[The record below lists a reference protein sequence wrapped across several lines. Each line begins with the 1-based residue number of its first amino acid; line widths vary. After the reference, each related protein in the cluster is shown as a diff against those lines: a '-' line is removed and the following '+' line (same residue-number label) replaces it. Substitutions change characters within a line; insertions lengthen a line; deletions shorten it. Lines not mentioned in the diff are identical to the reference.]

1 MSQAELCSG
10 VTFKLAT
17 LNIITETLYL
27 RNLEQKLE
35 IEIED
40 LKVEEF
46 AVKIIPTSL
55 LMYDP
60 ETTVFFLT
68 IIENCIVQSI
78 SCLVFSSSMF

>member
-1 MSQAELCSG
+1 MSQAELCCG

-40 LKVEEF
+40 FREL
-46 AVKIIPTSL
+46 AKI
-55 LMYDP
+55 
-60 ETTVFFLT
+60 
-68 IIENCIVQSI
+68 
-78 SCLVFSSSMF
+78 

>member
-1 MSQAELCSG
+1 MSQAELCCG

-35 IEIED
+35 IEIVD

-46 AVKIIPTSL
+46 AVKIIPTPL

-60 ETTVFFLT
+60 ETIVFFLT

>member
-1 MSQAELCSG
+1 MSQAELCCG

-35 IEIED
+35 IENVD
-40 LKVEEF
+40 LKVEF
-46 AVKIIPTSL
+46 AVKIIPTPL

>member
-1 MSQAELCSG
+1 MSQAELCCG
-10 VTFKLAT
+10 VTFKLAL

-46 AVKIIPTSL
+46 AVKIIPTPL